1 MQSDVQSSVTTTRRD
16 GGSVSLTDDAALVAA
31 LRMIVGKSHVITGA
45 ERTRRFCTGFRFGHG
60 PAVAVVRP
68 GSLVEQWRG
77 LKACVAANKIVIMQ
91 AAASILDAPLR
102 DLSDTGTVIR
112 QSHRSSCA
120 LSPR

>member
-68 GSLVEQWRG
+68 GSLVEQWR
-77 LKACVAANKIVIMQ
+77 V
-91 AAASILDAPLR
+91 
-102 DLSDTGTVIR
+102 
-112 QSHRSSCA
+112 
-120 LSPR
+120 